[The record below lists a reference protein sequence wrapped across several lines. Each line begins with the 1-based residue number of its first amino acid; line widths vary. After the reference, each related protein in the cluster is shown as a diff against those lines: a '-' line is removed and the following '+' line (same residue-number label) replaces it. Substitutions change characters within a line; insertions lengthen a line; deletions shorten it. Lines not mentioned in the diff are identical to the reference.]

1 MNLPP
6 LLRILLWPF
15 SLLYG
20 GYVRTRARLYQSGAL
35 KQMQLHGKVISVGNL
50 TVGGTGKTPMV
61 IWLAQKFLSEGQH
74 VAILS
79 RGYRGSGG
87 TSDEVEL
94 MKRHLG
100 DRVAF
105 GVGKNR
111 FKEGKRIEERTPI
124 DVFLLD
130 DGFQH
135 LALARD
141 VDIVM
146 LDGTRKLKNEWLL
159 PAGSLRE
166 PIAACRRADILVV
179 TRKTERPDIEASDS
193 HKFSIF
199 YAQARLLGFRRFGEE
214 SELRYANEIGPGP
227 FFAFCGIGNPQAF
240 LDDLSHWH
248 VPVAGKRSFRDHHRY
263 SVRDLSAL
271 QDEALRAGAIAL
283 LTTEKDACNLAD
295 TRAIKLSIYVAV
307 IDLVLSSESE
317 FDAALA
323 HKLAGR
329 STASLGTGP
338 TATGA
343 AAS

>member
-6 LLRILLWPF
+6 LLRFLLWPL
-15 SLLYG
+15 SVIYG
-20 GYVRTRARLYQSGAL
+20 QYVQRRARRYQSASR
-35 KQMQLHGKVISVGNL
+35 KQKRLRAKVVSIGNL

-61 IWLAQKFLSEGQH
+61 IWLAQRFLGEGKR

-94 MKRHLG
+94 MKRRLG

-111 FKEGKRIEERTPI
+111 FQEGKRIEERTPI

-159 PAGSLRE
+159 PSGSLRE

-179 TRKTERPDIEASDS
+179 TRKSERPDIEASDS
-193 HKFSIF
+193 HTFSIF
-199 YAQARLLGFRRFGEE
+199 YAQTRLLGFQRFGEPG
-214 SELRYANEIGPGP
+214 ELRYVSELGPGP
-227 FFAFCGIGNPQAF
+227 FFGFFGIGNPNAF
-240 LDDLSHWH
+240 FADLLHWH
-248 VPVAGKRSFRDHHRY
+248 VALAGKQRFRDHHRY
-263 SVRDLSAL
+263 SANDLDRL
-271 QDEALRAGAIAL
+271 KNEALRAGAIAFV
-283 LTTEKDACNLAD
+283 TTEKDACNIAD
-295 TRAIKLSIYVAV
+295 GKVAGLPIYIAV

-323 HKLAGR
+323 CKLGPG
-329 STASLGTGP
+329 STPGAAP
-338 TATGA
+338 TGA